1 MHTELLD
8 LAISIARD
16 AGELAARR
24 RREGV
29 QVADTKSTAVDIVT
43 EADREVERLI
53 RSRIGDAR
61 PDDAILGEEGGSV
74 GGTTGLMWV
83 VDPIDGTTNYL
94 YGIPHYA
101 VSVAVVEGDDPRSW
115 DGLVGVVYNPATGEL
130 FSAERGKGAWI
141 TDAAGGGSGTTRI
154 RIPAPAPFDQ
164 WLIGTGFAYAADMR
178 AVQGALVTQLLP
190 QVRDIRR
197 AGTAS
202 LDLAFVAAGR
212 LDAFYERTLSP
223 WDHAAGA
230 VIVREAGGVVKGRG
244 DDAPG
249 RDLVLAGH
257 PEVVARLE
265 AELERLG
272 VDAPRLDG

>member
-1 MHTELLD
+1 LLD

-230 VIVREAGGVVKGRG
+230 VIVREGGGAVKGRG
-244 DDAPG
+244 ADAPG